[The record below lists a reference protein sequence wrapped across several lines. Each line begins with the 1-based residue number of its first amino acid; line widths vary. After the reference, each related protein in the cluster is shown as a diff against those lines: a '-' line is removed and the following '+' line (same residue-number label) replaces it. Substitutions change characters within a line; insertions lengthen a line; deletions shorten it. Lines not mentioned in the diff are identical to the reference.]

1 MPVIMGEQQLCDIP
15 RILRAWLDGDHA
27 KCDSC
32 TMAEGKTSGPSGPGK
47 GKPRTAKAVFER
59 PRGGEARAVSD
70 LVPDIGRAAFRRFGF
85 VQSSVVSRWDEIVG
99 PRYADVTAPEMIR
112 FPVGQKA
119 GGTLELVV
127 ESGHAVMIQHVLPE
141 IVERVNRFFG
151 YEAVAKV
158 KLRQG
163 MVQKVQPKTRLAAA
177 PVLRAPSAELGES
190 LREIADPELQAVLQ
204 NLAKSLAKEGE

>member
-1 MPVIMGEQQLCDIP
+1 ME
-15 RILRAWLDGDHA
+15 
-27 KCDSC
+27 
-32 TMAEGKTSGPSGPGK
+32 EGKPSPMPK
-47 GKPRTAKAVFER
+47 KAKPAAKPAYER
-59 PRGGEARAVSD
+59 RRGGEARAVSD

-85 VQSSVVSRWDEIVG
+85 VQSSIVSRWDEIVG
-99 PRYADVTAPEMIR
+99 PRYADVSAPEMIR
-112 FPVGQKA
+112 FPAGQKA

-141 IVERVNRFFG
+141 IVDRVNRFFG

-163 MVQKVQPKTRLAAA
+163 WVQKAPPKTRPVAA